1 MSEPGQSLPLPDDN
15 TQPAGFNTE
24 LKNTNEPT
32 VNDTKQTEIN
42 AKPVADSDP
51 NVNAIE
57 TIRHKLDSLYTA
69 EPTAKAEASEIKQT
83 GTHSKHQQYMLQ
95 LQQSGK
101 SQAEITKA
109 WHEYY
114 QNLSDKEKHQ
124 VWREFNENQ
133 TRSTTGRT
141 AKATTNTT
149 PTNNPQNSQTIK
161 SRHHIYG
168 DTDKLDDTKNT
179 DTDTVPIREKI
190 VATAAKRGRL
200 NPGKN
205 FQSIAFGIGMGLAV
219 IIIFMFGFFN
229 ERFIAP
235 FITPS
240 KTASSGPIIMDPASA
255 DKVDPAPKVII
266 PKINVDVP
274 VVYNIQSNSEKDIQ
288 NALNDGV
295 VHYPT
300 TALPG
305 QKGNVVIVG
314 HSSNNLFNPGK
325 YKYAFVMLN
334 KLQAGDTFMLNY
346 SGQRYVYKVYQT
358 QIVKP
363 SDTWVLDPQPGKDS
377 IATLITCDPPGTN
390 INRMVVFGEQILP
403 TPDKNTTV
411 ATTAKPSST
420 TKTSVPGNS
429 PSLINRILGIN

>member
-1 MSEPGQSLPLPDDN
+1 MKTEFHEANILSATTDIKKYYDINIIYKTDDGFIINQHFCPAHFNKAYFRVSDN
-15 TQPAGFNTE
+15 TFT
-24 LKNTNEPT
+24 
-32 VNDTKQTEIN
+32 
-42 AKPVADSDP
+42 
-51 NVNAIE
+51 
-57 TIRHKLDSLYTA
+57 
-69 EPTAKAEASEIKQT
+69 
-83 GTHSKHQQYMLQ
+83 
-95 LQQSGK
+95 
-101 SQAEITKA
+101 
-109 WHEYY
+109 
-114 QNLSDKEKHQ
+114 
-124 VWREFNENQ
+124 
-133 TRSTTGRT
+133 
-141 AKATTNTT
+141 
-149 PTNNPQNSQTIK
+149 
-161 SRHHIYG
+161 
-168 DTDKLDDTKNT
+168 
-179 DTDTVPIREKI
+179 
-190 VATAAKRGRL
+190 
-200 NPGKN
+200 
-205 FQSIAFGIGMGLAV
+205 
-219 IIIFMFGFFN
+219 
-229 ERFIAP
+229 
-235 FITPS
+235 
-240 KTASSGPIIMDPASA
+240 
-255 DKVDPAPKVII
+255 
-266 PKINVDVP
+266 
-274 VVYNIQSNSEKDIQ
+274 EKDIQ